1 MDRIRVGV
9 VGLRH
14 GMASVKEVLTR
25 EEFELV
31 ALCSHSSE
39 AYEYLCGRPIPGNL
53 DSVTFTEPREV
64 LIEQC
69 RLLKEFK
76 EVDFFTDY
84 DRFLEH
90 KSLDAV
96 ILAVPIPLNADFAIK
111 ALAKNKHVFASKP
124 FALTLQQGIALK
136 EAVLKSRNKFVLNY
150 QFRYSQLMQ
159 NIRNRITAGALGK
172 LQLMWWNMFRMPF
185 RAGYTKWEAS
195 GGAFLAEI
203 CHWIDLFQLFNS
215 EQEFKKVCAFGGLNV
230 LTHHQEVDDNA
241 VCIIEYANNVRASI
255 NFTYFTDQPKHSLF
269 GLVGDGGKMIADT
282 DDAGRYILYNGPE
295 QNKTEYTAN
304 THFAH
309 QGHLGFDVSHKRFA
323 EVILQDLDINEDE
336 ANRGFE
342 SLVVSLAAQMSVN
355 QGKIVTREDILA
367 VE

>member
-1 MDRIRVGV
+1 VNKIRVGV

-25 EEFELV
+25 KEFELV
-31 ALCSHSSE
+31 ALCSYSSE
-39 AYEYLCGRPIPGNL
+39 AYEYLYGRPIEGNL

-64 LIEQC
+64 LIQQC
-69 RLLKEFK
+69 RSLKDFK

-90 KSLDAV
+90 KALDAV
-96 ILAVPIPLNADFAIK
+96 ILAVPIPLNADFAIN

-124 FALTLQQGIALK
+124 FALTLQQGLALK

-159 NIRNRITAGALGK
+159 NIRNQITAGALGK

-185 RAGYTKWEAS
+185 RAGYTKWENS

-215 EQEFKKVCAFGGLNV
+215 EQKFTKICTFGGLDV
-230 LTHHQEVDDNA
+230 LSHCQEVDDNA
-241 VCIIEYANNVRASI
+241 VCIIEYANKVRASI

-269 GLVGDGGKMIADT
+269 GLVGDAGKMIADT
-282 DDAGRYILYNGPE
+282 DDAGRYIIYNGPE

-304 THFAH
+304 TRFAH
-309 QGHLGFDVSHKRFA
+309 QGHLGFDVSHNRFA
-323 EVILQDLDINEDE
+323 EVILQDLDVNEDE
-336 ANRGFE
+336 ARRGFE
-342 SLVVSLAAQMSVN
+342 SLVVSIAAQMSLN